1 MKGSLPLRAGRNK
14 AGHPS
19 NIKPLTLDTVHASL
33 LIFPELVKLACA
45 LKFVDAKEHITICT
59 AASPVLAKNINTP
72 LVKKQQGRA
81 HQRHPQ

>member
-45 LKFVDAKEHITICT
+45 LK
-59 AASPVLAKNINTP
+59 SWMQKNI
-72 LVKKQQGRA
+72 
-81 HQRHPQ
+81 